1 MLVTG
6 HAVDLRGVPLT
17 DELLRVYHNFNPKVP
32 ACYASQFQKTIIM
45 SYAKELEI
53 ACLAVQ
59 RAARL
64 TKSILA
70 SVDKGALDKQ
80 DNTPVTIADFAA
92 QALIISALHHVFPAD
107 QFVGEESSG
116 ALRENP
122 QLLDRVW
129 EVVSTTK
136 LDDVDGEEKGIVL
149 ATPSSPD
156 EMLNLIDLG
165 GKGAGGP
172 EGRIWVLDPVD
183 GTATFIKGQQ
193 YAVCL
198 ALLEDGQQKVGV
210 LGCPNLK
217 LESDLQRTRVQE
229 NVVDSAGAG
238 QMLSAVLGQGAYIQP
253 LSNTTRLLEGQRQ
266 RLPTRQPTDPSNV
279 RFVDCA
285 YADSTDYNKH
295 GLVAT
300 ALGAPWP
307 ATADLWS
314 SQMRYV
320 ALAVGECNTLIKI
333 VRQQDHRS
341 SIWDHAGGMLIAQEV
356 GCTITDVR
364 GDPVSCGQGR
374 KLAGAYG
381 LVVAP
386 APVHAS
392 VLEAVKEVIQRS

>member
-1 MLVTG
+1 
-6 HAVDLRGVPLT
+6 
-17 DELLRVYHNFNPKVP
+17 
-32 ACYASQFQKTIIM
+32 M

-53 ACLAVQ
+53 GCLAVQ

-64 TKSILA
+64 TKQILA
-70 SVDKGALDKQ
+70 SVDKGALDKH

-92 QALIISALHHVFPAD
+92 QALIISAIHHVFPAD

-136 LDDVDGEEKGIVL
+136 LDDAEDQNIAL

-156 EMLNLIDLG
+156 EMLALIDLG
-165 GKGAGGP
+165 GNGAGGSQ
-172 EGRIWVLDPVD
+172 GRIWVLDPVD

-198 ALLEDGQQKVGV
+198 ALLEDGHEKVGV

-217 LESDLQRTRVQE
+217 LDEPCALHARVQE
-229 NVVDSAGAG
+229 DVVDSAGPG
-238 QMLSAVLGQGAYIQP
+238 QMLSAVVGQGAYLQA
-253 LSNTTRLLEGQRQ
+253 LSNTACLSERR
-266 RLPTRQPTDPSNV
+266 RLPAKQASDASAV
-279 RFVDCA
+279 RFVDCEDS
-285 YADSTDYNKH
+285 DSTDYSKH
-295 GLVAT
+295 AQVAA
-300 ALGAPWP
+300 ALHAPWP
-307 ATADLWS
+307 AAADLWS

-320 ALAVGECNTLIKI
+320 AVAVGEGNTLIKI
-333 VRQQDHRS
+333 VRQPEHRS

-356 GCTITDVR
+356 GCTITDVE
-364 GDPVSCGQGR
+364 GNPVSCAEGR
-374 KLAGAYG
+374 KLAEAYG

-386 APVHAS
+386 APVHAT
-392 VLEAVKEVIQRS
+392 VLAAVQAVVRS

>member
-1 MLVTG
+1 
-6 HAVDLRGVPLT
+6 
-17 DELLRVYHNFNPKVP
+17 
-32 ACYASQFQKTIIM
+32 M

-64 TKSILA
+64 TKTILA
-70 SVDKGALDKQ
+70 RVDKGALDKQ

-92 QALIISALHHVFPAD
+92 QALIISAVHRVFPAD
-107 QFVGEESSG
+107 GFVGEESSA

-122 QLLDRVW
+122 QLLERVW
-129 EVVSTTK
+129 ELVSTTK
-136 LDDVDGEEKGIVL
+136 LDAAAADDDVHGEKSIDL

-156 EMLNLIDLG
+156 EMLDLIDLG
-165 GKGAGGP
+165 GKGVGGSD
-172 EGRIWVLDPVD
+172 GRIWVLDPVD

-217 LESDLQRTRVQE
+217 LESDVKTRVQE
-229 NVVDSAGAG
+229 DVVDSTGAG
-238 QMLSAVLGQGAYIQP
+238 QMLSAVAGQGAYIRALANTAHLQP
-253 LSNTTRLLEGQRQ
+253 ARL
-266 RLPTRQPTDPSNV
+266 LPTRQPADASSV
-279 RFVDCA
+279 RFADCKN
-285 YADSTDYNKH
+285 ADSTDYTKH
-295 GLVAT
+295 GMVAA

-320 ALAVGECNTLIKI
+320 AIAVGECNTLIKI
-333 VRQQDHRS
+333 VRQASHRS

-356 GCTITDVR
+356 GCTISDAQ
-364 GDPVSCGQGR
+364 GNAVSCGQGR
-374 KLAGAYG
+374 KLAAFG
-381 LVVAP
+381 LIVAP
-386 APVHAS
+386 APVHAK
-392 VLEAVKEVIQRS
+392 VLEAVQGVLQSTK

>member
-1 MLVTG
+1 
-6 HAVDLRGVPLT
+6 
-17 DELLRVYHNFNPKVP
+17 
-32 ACYASQFQKTIIM
+32 M

-64 TKSILA
+64 TKTILA

-92 QALIISALHHVFPAD
+92 QALIISAVHGVFPSD
-107 QFVGEESSG
+107 QFVGEESSA

-136 LDDVDGEEKGIVL
+136 LDDDEEQENIAL

-156 EMLNLIDLG
+156 EMLDLIDLG
-165 GKGAGGP
+165 GKGVGGS

-217 LESDLQRTRVQE
+217 LEAESDIQARVQE

-238 QMLSAVLGQGAYIQP
+238 HMLSAVVGQGAYIRPLANTAHLQP
-253 LSNTTRLLEGQRQ
+253 AR
-266 RLPTRQPTDPSNV
+266 RLPTRKPAEASSV
-279 RFVDCA
+279 RFADCE
-285 YADSTDYNKH
+285 YADSTDYTKH
-295 GLVAT
+295 GQVAT

-320 ALAVGECNTLIKI
+320 AVAVGECNTLIKI
-333 VRQQDHRS
+333 VRDPSHRS

-356 GCTITDVR
+356 GCTITDAQ
-364 GDPVSCGQGR
+364 GKAVSCGQGR
-374 KLAGAYG
+374 KLASYG

-386 APVHAS
+386 APVHAR
-392 VLEAVKEVIQRS
+392 VLEAVQGVIQSTQ